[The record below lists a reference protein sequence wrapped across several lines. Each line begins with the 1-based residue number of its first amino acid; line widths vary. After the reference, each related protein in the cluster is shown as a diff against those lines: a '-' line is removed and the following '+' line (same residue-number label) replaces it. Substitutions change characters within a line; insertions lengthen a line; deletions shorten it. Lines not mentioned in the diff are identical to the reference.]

1 LGSGGVGHPPTIF
14 LKTEKGGFLIFFYFF
29 RTELGDFFFSL
40 FLSQQ
45 KTKKQKEKMAS
56 SSLEEV
62 ALFMGGKSD
71 AQQVLAMLES
81 GDSRI
86 TGVAFQRLFRT
97 YMHTTECTDKDSVIL
112 MLQTLL
118 DAGCDIDYVFTDNP
132 PQAQQSVRGFAL
144 RLYKN
149 DALMVENIKGLRC
162 VFVKSAI
169 KS

>member
-1 LGSGGVGHPPTIF
+1 
-14 LKTEKGGFLIFFYFF
+14 
-29 RTELGDFFFSL
+29 
-40 FLSQQ
+40 
-45 KTKKQKEKMAS
+45 MASS

-81 GDSRI
+81 GDSLI

-97 YMHTTECTDKDSVIL
+97 YMQSTECTDKDSVIL

-118 DAGCDIDYVFTDNP
+118 DAGRDIDYVFTDNP
-132 PQAQQSVRGFAL
+132 PQAQQSIRGLAL
-144 RLYKN
+144 RMYKN
-149 DALMVENIKGLRC
+149 DALMVENIKSLRC